1 VQSSWF
7 QAIIVDDAA
16 QHDGSSSSSSSS
28 SALPTSFGL
37 HIVRGKDLLTKVIQ
51 RKLSQNPLALL
62 NFYLRSRKLIW
73 QP

>member
-1 VQSSWF
+1 MQSSWF

-16 QHDGSSSSSSSS
+16 QHDGSSSS

-51 RKLSQNPLALL
+51 RKLSHNPLALL